1 MILHYKNSV
10 FKSMNITDIINGKVE
25 KCRYES
31 EIFSQSDVTDCVIF
45 ASSVFAWLDELSQA
59 TQQAF

>member
-1 MILHYKNSV
+1 MERL
-10 FKSMNITDIINGKVE
+10 KSAIK
-25 KCRYES
+25 KRALRYENK
-31 EIFSQSDVTDCVIF
+31 IFSQSDRADCVIF